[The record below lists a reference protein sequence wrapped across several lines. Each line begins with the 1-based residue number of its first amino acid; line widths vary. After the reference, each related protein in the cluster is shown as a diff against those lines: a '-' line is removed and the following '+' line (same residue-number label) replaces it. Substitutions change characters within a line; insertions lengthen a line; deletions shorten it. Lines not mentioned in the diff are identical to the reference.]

1 MQYTENLIL
10 KLPEITDETKIRT
23 DLNYNWAILDE
34 VIQALRIFRMTIV
47 DIKAADTDGIHA
59 AIAGTGGA
67 QEITTAITNPD
78 ESRNITITCSNL
90 AGSSGIVTITGLVRG
105 VSDTEGLTIS
115 LGATV
120 KGNKAFDT
128 VPKINIPSTLN
139 VGDNLQVGF
148 GDKVGLTHEISATS
162 KVYKVVINAVD
173 VTSTYVP
180 SKVNATYGTIDFSDI
195 SAYQDIKVFYLGN

>member
-10 KLPEITDETKIRT
+10 KLPEKTDETKIRT

-34 VIQALRIFRMTIV
+34 VTQALRIFRMTIV

-59 AIAGTGGA
+59 AIAGTGEA
-67 QEITTAITNPD
+67 QEITTGITNPD
-78 ESRNITITCSNL
+78 ESRNPTITCSNL

-105 VSDTEGLTIS
+105 VSDTEGLTLL

-120 KGNKAFDT
+120 KGNKAFDMVT
-128 VPKINIPSTLN
+128 KINLPATLN

-148 GDKVGLTHEISATS
+148 GDKVGLTYEISATN
-162 KVYKVVINAVD
+162 KVYKIVINAID

-180 SKVNATYGTIDFSDI
+180 SKVNANYGTIDFSNI
-195 SAYQDIKVFYLGN
+195 NAYQDIKIFYLGN